1 MVDLDGG
8 LLPICAGSRGIAA
21 VLACSSSDGSE
32 MTEVLRHL
40 DMTIQ
45 SLRRSHPKR
54 LLLWELEKCRAT
66 LVRLHFDNVE
76 PASPDN
82 VVPIR
87 A

>member
-1 MVDLDGG
+1 
-8 LLPICAGSRGIAA
+8 
-21 VLACSSSDGSE
+21 
-32 MTEVLRHL
+32 MTDVLRHL

-45 SLRRSHPKR
+45 LLRRSHPKH

-82 VVPIR
+82 VLPIR
-87 A
+87 G